1 MRFETSLN
9 NNIFLQ
15 KKIFISNL
23 INLSLTNNTKI
34 LQILTRNK

>member
-9 NNIFLQ
+9 NNMFLQ

-23 INLSLTNNTKI
+23 INLSLTNTIKI